1 MFKAGL
7 EKKLEDILT
16 SFDNSDMEKLRQ
28 LQQGPSK
35 NSIRRIARMAKSL
48 KVVSPNVNAIIK
60 GILKVNTKISNFNL
74 ELSHF
79 SEELM
84 DTSNALGHSSE
95 LMIAS
100 VEETNASMEEVSSAI
115 EENAKVMENIST
127 DAEYLL
133 KMITKNENSIKKI
146 SELNASA
153 TKNADSMK
161 VDIDDLS
168 QLIINMKEIVDS
180 IQEIA
185 YQTNL
190 LALNAAIEAARAGE
204 NGRGFTVVAEEVRKL
219 SDNTKE
225 KLINLNEYMMK
236 VEEASIRSKDSVE
249 YTAEIIED
257 IAKHTEE
264 VEAGFSRS
272 KDFVHNM
279 NMSVHT
285 ISASM
290 EQISASSQEV
300 NASMEVVVK
309 GIEKANSTVMLLEKK
324 SALVKQLGEEI
335 GIIDDEL
342 TYVNKITNNVTTEDY
357 FKLENKDFEG
367 AIDAAVEAHKKWVTN
382 LENMVADMEVR
393 PLHID
398 STKCGFGHF
407 YHSVKPSNEKIKPIW
422 HSIDPIHNE
431 LHSLGA
437 KVLSHIK
444 DKDSNMANIEA
455 KRAKEL
461 SLNMIALL
469 NQLKDVSEVLIKEQ
483 EYVF

>member
-1 MFKAGL
+1 MFNTSL

-16 SFDNSDMEKLRQ
+16 SFDNNDMEKLGK
-28 LQQGPSK
+28 LQQVPSK
-35 NSIRRIARMAKSL
+35 NSIRKIAKMAKSL

-60 GILKVNTKISNFNL
+60 EILKVNTKISNFNL

-79 SEELM
+79 SGELM
-84 DTSNALGHSSE
+84 DTSKELGSSSE

-100 VEETNASMEEVSSAI
+100 VEETNASMEEVAGAI
-115 EENAKVMENIST
+115 EENVRVMESISSDT
-127 DAEYLL
+127 SHLL
-133 KMITKNENSIKKI
+133 EMITKNEDSIKKI
-146 SELNASA
+146 SEVNASVIGTA
-153 TKNADSMK
+153 NNMK
-161 VDIDDLS
+161 VDIGDLS
-168 QLIINMKEIVDS
+168 QLITNMKAIVNS
-180 IQEIA
+180 IQEVA

-204 NGRGFTVVAEEVRKL
+204 NGKGFTVVAEEVRKL

-225 KLINLNEYMMK
+225 KLISLNDYMLK
-236 VEEASIRSKDSVE
+236 VEEASIRSKDSAE
-249 YTAEIIED
+249 YTAELIED
-257 IAKHTEE
+257 VAKHTEE
-264 VEAGFSRS
+264 VAAGFSKS
-272 KDFVHNM
+272 KDFVNSM

-300 NASMEVVVK
+300 NASMEIVVK

-324 SALVKQLGEEI
+324 AVLAKQLGEEI
-335 GIIDDEL
+335 GAIDDEL
-342 TYVNKITNNVTTEDY
+342 TFVNKLTNNVTTEDY
-357 FKLENKDFEG
+357 FKLENRDFEG
-367 AIDAAVEAHKKWVTN
+367 AIDTAVEAHKKWVTN
-382 LENMVADMEVR
+382 LETMVAEMEVR

-407 YHSVKPSNEKIKPIW
+407 YHSVRPSNERVKPIW

-444 DKDSNMANIEA
+444 HKDSTMANTEV

-461 SLNMIALL
+461 SLNMIKLL
-469 NQLKDVSEVLIKEQ
+469 NQLKEVSELLIKDG

>member
-1 MFKAGL
+1 MLNAGL
-7 EKKLEDILT
+7 QKKLEDILT
-16 SFDNSDMEKLRQ
+16 SFDNNDIEKLRD
-28 LQQGPSK
+28 LQQIPGK
-35 NSIRRIARMAKSL
+35 NSIRRVARIAKSL
-48 KVVSPNVNAIIK
+48 KVVSPNVNTIIK
-60 GILKVNTKISNFNL
+60 GVLKVNTKISNFNL

-84 DTSNALGHSSE
+84 DTSKELSGSSE
-95 LMIAS
+95 LMLAS

-115 EENAKVMENIST
+115 EENTRIMENISSDT
-127 DAEYLL
+127 SDLL
-133 KMITKNENSIKKI
+133 NMITKNEDSIRKI
-146 SELNASA
+146 SELNSSVIGKA
-153 TKNADSMK
+153 KNMK
-161 VDIDDLS
+161 LDIGDLS
-168 QLIINMKEIVDS
+168 QLIINMKEIVNS

-225 KLINLNEYMMK
+225 KLVNLNEYMVK
-236 VEEASIRSKDSVE
+236 VEEASVRSKDSVE
-249 YTAEIIED
+249 YTAELIED
-257 IAKHTEE
+257 VAKHTEE
-264 VEAGFSRS
+264 VSAGFSRS
-272 KDFVHNM
+272 KDFVESM

-285 ISASM
+285 IGASM
-290 EQISASSQEV
+290 EQISASSEEV
-300 NASMEVVVK
+300 NASMETVIK

-324 SALVKQLGEEI
+324 AALAKQLGEEI
-335 GIIDDEL
+335 GAIDDEL
-342 TYVNKITNNVTTEDY
+342 TYVNKVTNSITTEDY

-367 AIDAAVEAHKKWVTN
+367 AIDSAVEAHKKWVRN
-382 LENMVADMEVR
+382 LETMVADMEVR

-407 YHSVKPSNEKIKPIW
+407 YHSVRPSNKRIKPIW
-422 HSIDPIHNE
+422 DSIDPIHNE

-444 DKDSNMANIEA
+444 DRDSAMANIEA

-461 SLNMIALL
+461 SLNMIELL
-469 NQLKDVSEVLIKEQ
+469 SKLKDLSEILIKEQ